1 MTEMNVFLM
10 LQSFGLGLSKAAL
23 VVLTLNELFR
33 STVRSVVTMY
43 TTANFKKFLLVTLF
57 ALEHLKVGNSGQN
70 FSKCHL
76 FKSCV

>member
-43 TTANFKKFLLVTLF
+43 TTANFKTFLKFL
-57 ALEHLKVGNSGQN
+57 NSILSY
-70 FSKCHL
+70 FESFETHL
-76 FKSCV
+76 FLGEI